1 MNDDASYQRF
11 AALFGKN
18 NLFSICLPQ
27 NPTVDSV
34 ASACALYLALTKMGK
49 TVSLACSSSISNSS
63 IVGADKIKS
72 KLASGGDS
80 LVISFPYTEGSIDK
94 VTYNIE
100 GDNFNLVVIPREG
113 FSKLDPG
120 QVKYGYA
127 GGKIEAIIVI
137 DSPNLN
143 SLGELYVANQ
153 DQFRGKEII
162 NIDRHL
168 TNGNFGTIN
177 IVEKK
182 LSSTAEIVLR
192 VLSYLDIQIDRDM
205 ATNLYNGV
213 AQATNN
219 FTSYS
224 VNSDTFEASA
234 FLLKSGAVKKPVT
247 KPTPTFQAPQRTVQN
262 VQPQPQFSDNNFENY
277 GESTDVVA
285 PAPAPVMKFQP
296 KPMVEKPVAQV
307 KQVENKEIKDED
319 NQQKQTPKE
328 WLKPKIFRGS
338 NLI

>member
-1 MNDDASYQRF
+1 MNNDVSYQRF
-11 AALFGKN
+11 AALVGKH

-27 NPTVDSV
+27 NPTIDSIT
-34 ASACALYLALTKMGK
+34 SACVLYLALTKIGK
-49 TVSLACSSSISNSS
+49 TVSLACSSDIPKYS
-63 IVGADKIKS
+63 VTAVDKIK
-72 KLASGGDS
+72 KTLASGGDS

-100 GDNFNLVVIPREG
+100 AENFNLVVIPREG
-113 FSKLDPG
+113 YDKLDPA
-120 QVKYGYA
+120 QVKYNYS

-143 SLGELYVANQ
+143 NLGELYSSNQ

-168 TNGNFGTIN
+168 TNGNFGTVN

-192 VLSYLDIQIDRDM
+192 VLSYLDAQLDREM
-205 ATNLYNGV
+205 ATNLYNGI
-213 AQATNN
+213 AAATNN

-234 FLLKSGAVKKPVT
+234 YLLKSGAVKKPLS
-247 KPTPTFQAPQRTVQN
+247 KPTPTFQAPQRTVQD
-262 VQPQPQFSDNNFENY
+262 VQPQPQFSDNNFDNY

-285 PAPAPVMKFQP
+285 PAPAQVMKFEQ
-296 KPMVEKPVAQV
+296 KPMIEKPASQV
-307 KQVENKEIKDED
+307 KQVENKEIRDED

-328 WLKPKIFRGS
+328 WLKPKIFR
-338 NLI
+338 